1 MLAKREMK
9 SHHSPDPLLIGG
21 QLFDGRDSLISVRC
35 SGVDTMKVLLRLLL
49 LVSFA
54 CVSVFASCDVFSD
67 ESPNAASGANALQLT
82 LPAEIPLVVGAEFRL
97 WFRNIAMTDD
107 AAAGQFEVQCEQGTS
122 TAEYWTFTPQEANI
136 GEHRLKITARSVNGE
151 PLDPPATVETTLRI
165 IAPRSLTVGNQTKA
179 DLADKTPFR
188 LLIVG
193 DSLTHASTY
202 PTEVARLLKASG
214 TNVELMGTHHPE
226 GVAEGI
232 VHEGYGGWTW
242 ARFATHYEP
251 DPDGTYRK
259 RSSPFV
265 FLDEQNK
272 PSLSVSKYFQTHFS
286 GQKPDAIIVLLGIND
301 CFGAPPND
309 MTAMDAHI
317 DLTFL
322 SADAVLA
329 SLREAAPDARIGFC
343 LTPPA
348 NARDE
353 AFKANYGDR
362 YTRQGWKAIQH
373 RLVQRQLE
381 YVAKKN
387 DPKIMIVPTEL
398 NVDPVDGYPDNN
410 GVHPN
415 TVGYHQIA
423 QMMFA
428 WLMTPL

>member
-1 MLAKREMK
+1 V
-9 SHHSPDPLLIGG
+9 
-21 QLFDGRDSLISVRC
+21 DGS
-35 SGVDTMKVLLRLLL
+35 TLR
-49 LVSFA
+49 
-54 CVSVFASCDVFSD
+54 
-67 ESPNAASGANALQLT
+67 LT
-82 LPAEIPLVVGAEFRL
+82 LPNAIPLVVGTEFRL
-97 WFRNIAMTDD
+97 WFRNVAMTDD
-107 AAAGQFEVQCEQGTS
+107 AATCQFEVQCDRGVA
-122 TAEYWTFTPQEANI
+122 TAEHWTFTPQETDI
-136 GEHRLKITARSVNGE
+136 GEHSLVITARSANGT
-151 PLDPPATVETTLRI
+151 PIDPPAKAETTLRI
-165 IAPRSLTVGNQTKA
+165 IPARSLVAGNQTKK
-179 DLADKTPFR
+179 DPGDQTPFR

-202 PTEVARLLKASG
+202 PTELARLLKASG
-214 TNVELMGTHHPE
+214 TNVELMGTHRPD

-232 VHEGYGGWTW
+232 AHEGYGGWTW

-265 FLDEQNK
+265 FLDDQSK
-272 PSLSVSKYFQTHFS
+272 PVLSVGKYLETHFS
-286 GQKPDAIIVLLGIND
+286 GHKPDAIIVLLGIND

-309 MTAMDAHI
+309 IKAMDAHI
-317 DLTFL
+317 DQTLV

-329 SLREAAPDARIGFC
+329 SLREAAPEARIGFC

-362 YTRQGWKAIQH
+362 YPRKGWKAIQH
-373 RLVQRQLE
+373 RLVQRQQE
-381 YVAKKN
+381 YVGKKN
-387 DPKIMIVPTEL
+387 DPKITIVPTEL
-398 NVDPVDGYPDNN
+398 NVDPVDGYPENN

-428 WLMTPL
+428 WLMEPL

>member
-1 MLAKREMK
+1 
-9 SHHSPDPLLIGG
+9 
-21 QLFDGRDSLISVRC
+21 
-35 SGVDTMKVLLRLLL
+35 MKVLLRSLL

-54 CVSVFASCDVFSD
+54 GVGLFANRDVISD
-67 ESPNAASGANALQLT
+67 ESPKTAVEVNALQLT
-82 LPAEIPLVVGAEFRL
+82 LPAEIPLVVGTEFRL
-97 WFRNIAMTDD
+97 WFRNVAMTDD
-107 AAAGQFEVQCEQGTS
+107 AATCRFEVQCERGAA
-122 TAEYWTFTPQEANI
+122 TAEHWTFTPKEADI
-136 GEHRLKITARSVNGE
+136 GEYPLMITARSTNGT
-151 PLDPPATVETTLRI
+151 PIDPPTTVETTLRI
-165 IAPRSLTVGNQTKA
+165 ITPRILTAGNQTKT

-214 TNVELMGTHHPE
+214 TNVELMGTHRPE

-232 VHEGYGGWTW
+232 AHEGYGGWTW

-251 DPDGTYRK
+251 EPDGTYRK

-265 FLDEQNK
+265 FLDEQSK
-272 PSLSVSKYFQTHFS
+272 PTLSVSKYFQTHFS
-286 GQKPDAIIVLLGIND
+286 GHKPDAIIVLLGIND

-309 MTAMDAHI
+309 VKAMDAHI
-317 DLTFL
+317 DKTFA
-322 SADAVLA
+322 SADTVLA
-329 SLREAAPDARIGFC
+329 SLREAAPEARIGFC

-362 YTRQGWKAIQH
+362 YTRKGWKAIQH

-387 DPKIMIVPTEL
+387 DPKIRIVPTEL

>member
-1 MLAKREMK
+1 
-9 SHHSPDPLLIGG
+9 
-21 QLFDGRDSLISVRC
+21 
-35 SGVDTMKVLLRLLL
+35 MKVLLRCLL

-54 CVSVFASCDVFSD
+54 GVSLFANSDVISD
-67 ESPNAASGANALQLT
+67 EPPNAAVEVNALQLT
-82 LPAEIPLVVGAEFRL
+82 LPTEIPLVVGTEFRL
-97 WFRNIAMTDD
+97 WFRNVAMTDD
-107 AAAGQFEVQCEQGTS
+107 AATCRFEVQCERGTA
-122 TAEYWTFTPQEANI
+122 TAEHWTLTPTEADI
-136 GEHRLKITARSVNGE
+136 GEHRLIIIARSANGT
-151 PLDPPATVETTLRI
+151 PIDPPATVETTLRI
-165 IAPRSLTVGNQTKA
+165 IAPRSLTVGNQTKT
-179 DLADKTPFR
+179 DLEDKTPFR

-214 TNVELMGTHHPE
+214 TNVELMGTHRPE

-232 VHEGYGGWTW
+232 AHEGYGGWTW

-251 DPDGTYRK
+251 EPDGTYRK

-265 FLDEQNK
+265 FLDEQSK
-272 PSLSVSKYFQTHFS
+272 PTLSVSKYFETHFS
-286 GQKPDAIIVLLGIND
+286 GHKPDAIIVLLGIND

-309 MTAMDAHI
+309 VKAMDAHI
-317 DLTFL
+317 DQTFA

-329 SLREAAPDARIGFC
+329 SLREAAPEARIGFC

-362 YTRQGWKAIQH
+362 YTRKGWKAIQH

-387 DPKIMIVPTEL
+387 DPKISIVPTEL

-415 TVGYHQIA
+415 TVGYHQIS
-423 QMMFA
+423 QMIFA

>member
-1 MLAKREMK
+1 MK
-9 SHHSPDPLLIGG
+9 
-21 QLFDGRDSLISVRC
+21 F
-35 SGVDTMKVLLRLLL
+35 LLRSLL
-49 LVSFA
+49 LVGFVGVTLFA
-54 CVSVFASCDVFSD
+54 NCALFAD
-67 ESPNAASGANALQLT
+67 ESPTATVEVNALQLT
-82 LPAEIPLVVGAEFRL
+82 LPAEIPLVVGTEFRI
-97 WFRNIAMTDD
+97 WFRNIAMTDE
-107 AAAGQFEVQCEQGTS
+107 AATCQFEVQCDRGTA
-122 TAEYWTFTPQEANI
+122 TAEHWTFTPEAADI
-136 GEHRLKITARSVNGE
+136 GAHRLTITARSANGKSI
-151 PLDPPATVETTLRI
+151 DPPATVATTLRI
-165 IAPRSLTVGNQTKA
+165 IAPRSLTAGNQTKT
-179 DLADKTPFR
+179 DVADKTPFR

-214 TNVELMGTHHPE
+214 TNVELMGTHRPE

-232 VHEGYGGWTW
+232 AHEGYGGWTW

-259 RSSPFV
+259 QGSPFV
-265 FLDEQNK
+265 FLDDQSK
-272 PSLSVSKYFQTHFS
+272 PMLSVSRYFDTHFS
-286 GQKPDAIIVLLGIND
+286 GHKPDAIIVLLGIND
-301 CFGAPPND
+301 CIGAPPND
-309 MTAMDAHI
+309 LKAMDAHI
-317 DLTFL
+317 DQTFV

-329 SLREAAPDARIGFC
+329 SLRDAAPEARIGFC

-362 YTRQGWKAIQH
+362 YTRKGWKAIQH

-387 DPKIMIVPTEL
+387 DPKISIVPTEL

-415 TVGYHQIA
+415 TVGYHQMA

-428 WLMTPL
+428 WLMTP

>member
-1 MLAKREMK
+1 MNVCWRAFFLA
-9 SHHSPDPLLIGG
+9 
-21 QLFDGRDSLISVRC
+21 
-35 SGVDTMKVLLRLLL
+35 GVV
-49 LVSFA
+49 
-54 CVSVFASCDVFSD
+54 CVSLSAPVALSNDDTNASADST
-67 ESPNAASGANALQLT
+67 ELELT
-82 LPAEIPLVVGAEFRL
+82 LPGEIPLAVGTEFRL

-107 AAAGQFEVQCEQGTS
+107 AAACRFEVQCDRGTA
-122 TAEYWTFTPQEANI
+122 TAENWSFTPQETDI
-136 GEHRLKITARSVNGE
+136 GEHRLTILARSANGT
-151 PLDPPATVETTLRI
+151 PIDPPAKVETTLRVVP
-165 IAPRSLTVGNQTKA
+165 ARSLTIGNQTKT
-179 DLADKTPFR
+179 DPEDKTPFR
-188 LLIVG
+188 LLIIG

-202 PTEVARLLKASG
+202 PTELARLLKSSG
-214 TNVELMGTHHPE
+214 TQVELMGTHRPD
-226 GVAEGI
+226 GVAAGI
-232 VHEGYGGWTW
+232 SHEGYGGWTW

-251 DPDGTYRK
+251 NPDGTYRK

-265 FLDEQNK
+265 YLDEQNK
-272 PSLSVSKYFQTHFS
+272 PLLSVSRYFETHFS
-286 GQKPDAIIVLLGIND
+286 GHKPDAIIVLLGIND

-309 MTAMDAHI
+309 LKAMDAHI
-317 DLTFL
+317 DQTFV

-329 SLREAAPDARIGFC
+329 SLREAAPEARIGFC

-362 YTRQGWKAIQH
+362 YTRTGWKAIQH

-387 DPKIMIVPTEL
+387 DPKIIIVPTEL

-423 QMMFA
+423 EMMFA
-428 WLMTPL
+428 WLMKPQ

>member
-1 MLAKREMK
+1 MN
-9 SHHSPDPLLIGG
+9 
-21 QLFDGRDSLISVRC
+21 
-35 SGVDTMKVLLRLLL
+35 VLLRSLVLLG
-49 LVSFA
+49 FA
-54 CVSVFASCDVFSD
+54 CGTLFSTCEVLSD
-67 ESPNAASGANALQLT
+67 ESPSAAVGVNSLQLT
-82 LPAEIPLVVGAEFRL
+82 LPPEIPLVVGTEFRL
-97 WFRNIAMTDD
+97 WFRNVAMTDD
-107 AAAGQFEVQCEQGTS
+107 AATCRFEVQCERGTA
-122 TAEYWTFTPQEANI
+122 TAEHWTFTPTEADI
-136 GEHRLKITARSVNGE
+136 GEHRLTIIARSANGT
-151 PLDPPATVETTLRI
+151 PIDPPATVETSLRVI
-165 IAPRSLTVGNQTKA
+165 TPRSLTAGNQTET

-214 TNVELMGTHHPE
+214 TDVELMGTHRPE

-232 VHEGYGGWTW
+232 AHEGYGGWTW
-242 ARFATHYEP
+242 DRFATHYEP
-251 DPDGTYRK
+251 EPDGTYRK

-265 FLDEQNK
+265 FLDEQSK
-272 PSLSVSKYFQTHFS
+272 PTLSVSKYFETHFS
-286 GQKPDAIIVLLGIND
+286 GHKPDAIIVLLGIND

-309 MTAMDAHI
+309 VKAMNAHI
-317 DLTFL
+317 DQTFA
-322 SADAVLA
+322 SADLVLA
-329 SLREAAPDARIGFC
+329 SLREAAPEARIGFC

-362 YTRQGWKAIQH
+362 YTRKGWKAIQH

-387 DPKIMIVPTEL
+387 DPKIRIVPTEL

>member
-1 MLAKREMK
+1 MK
-9 SHHSPDPLLIGG
+9 
-21 QLFDGRDSLISVRC
+21 F
-35 SGVDTMKVLLRLLL
+35 LLRSLL

-54 CVSVFASCDVFSD
+54 VVGLFANRDVISD
-67 ESPNAASGANALQLT
+67 ESPKTAVEVNALQLT
-82 LPAEIPLVVGAEFRL
+82 LPAEIPLVVGTEFRL
-97 WFRNIAMTDD
+97 WFRNIALTDD
-107 AAAGQFEVQCEQGTS
+107 AANCQFEVRCERGTA
-122 TAEYWTFTPQEANI
+122 TAEHWTFTPEEADI
-136 GEHRLKITARSVNGE
+136 GEHPLMITARSANGT
-151 PLDPPATVETTLRI
+151 PIDPPATVETTLRI
-165 IAPRSLTVGNQTKA
+165 ITPRSLTVGNQTKT
-179 DLADKTPFR
+179 DLADRTPFR

-214 TNVELMGTHHPE
+214 TNVELMGTHRPE

-232 VHEGYGGWTW
+232 AHEGYGGWTW

-251 DPDGTYRK
+251 EPDGTYRK

-265 FLDEQNK
+265 FLDEQSK
-272 PSLSVSKYFQTHFS
+272 PTLSVSKYFQTHFS
-286 GQKPDAIIVLLGIND
+286 GHRPDAIIVLLGIND

-309 MTAMDAHI
+309 VKAMDAHI
-317 DLTFL
+317 DQTFA
-322 SADAVLA
+322 SADTVLA
-329 SLREAAPDARIGFC
+329 SLREAAPEARIGFC

-362 YTRQGWKAIQH
+362 YTRKGWKAIQH

-387 DPKIMIVPTEL
+387 DPKIRIVPTEL
-398 NVDPVDGYPDNN
+398 NVDPVNGYPDNN

>member
-1 MLAKREMK
+1 MN
-9 SHHSPDPLLIGG
+9 
-21 QLFDGRDSLISVRC
+21 
-35 SGVDTMKVLLRLLL
+35 VLLRSMFLLG
-49 LVSFA
+49 FA
-54 CVSVFASCDVFSD
+54 CGSLFSTSDVLSD
-67 ESPNAASGANALQLT
+67 ESPNAAVEVNSLQLT
-82 LPAEIPLVVGAEFRL
+82 LPPEIPVVVGTEFRL

-107 AAAGQFEVQCEQGTS
+107 AATCRFEVQCDRGTA
-122 TAEYWTFTPQEANI
+122 TAEHWTFTPAEADI
-136 GEHRLKITARSVNGE
+136 GEHRLTITARSANGT
-151 PLDPPATVETTLRI
+151 PIDPPATVETNLRI
-165 IAPRSLTVGNQTKA
+165 IAPRSLKLGNQTKT
-179 DLADKTPFR
+179 DLTDQSPFR

-214 TNVELMGTHHPE
+214 TNVELMGTHRPE

-232 VHEGYGGWTW
+232 AHEGYGGWTW

-251 DPDGTYRK
+251 EPDGTHRK

-265 FLDEQNK
+265 FLNEQKK
-272 PSLSVSKYFQTHFS
+272 PVLSVSKYFQTHFA
-286 GQKPDAIIVLLGIND
+286 GHTPDAIIVLLGIND

-309 MTAMDAHI
+309 AKAMDAHI
-317 DLTFL
+317 DQTFL

-329 SLREAAPDARIGFC
+329 SLREAAPEARIGFC

-362 YTRQGWKAIQH
+362 YPRKGWKAIQH

-387 DPKIMIVPTEL
+387 DSKISIIPTEL

-423 QMMFA
+423 QTMFA

>member
-1 MLAKREMK
+1 MN
-9 SHHSPDPLLIGG
+9 
-21 QLFDGRDSLISVRC
+21 
-35 SGVDTMKVLLRLLL
+35 VLLRSLVLLG
-49 LVSFA
+49 FA
-54 CVSVFASCDVFSD
+54 CGSLFSTSDVFSD
-67 ESPNAASGANALQLT
+67 ESPNAAVGVNSLQLT
-82 LPAEIPLVVGAEFRL
+82 LPTEIPLVVGTEFRL

-107 AAAGQFEVQCEQGTS
+107 AATCRFEVQCERGTA
-122 TAEYWTFTPQEANI
+122 TAEHWTFTPAETDI
-136 GEHRLKITARSVNGE
+136 GEHRLTITARSANGT
-151 PLDPPATVETTLRI
+151 PIDPPATAETTLRI
-165 IAPRSLTVGNQTKA
+165 IAPRSLKLGNQTKT
-179 DLADKTPFR
+179 DLTDQSPFR

-214 TNVELMGTHHPE
+214 TNVELMGTHRPE

-232 VHEGYGGWTW
+232 AHEGYGGWTW

-251 DPDGTYRK
+251 EPDGTYRK

-265 FLDEQNK
+265 FLDEQGK
-272 PSLSVSKYFQTHFS
+272 PALSVSKYFQTHFS
-286 GQKPDAIIVLLGIND
+286 GHKPDAIIVLLGIND

-309 MTAMDAHI
+309 AKAMDAHI
-317 DLTFL
+317 DQTFL

-329 SLREAAPDARIGFC
+329 SLREAAPEARIGFC

-362 YTRQGWKAIQH
+362 YPRKGWKAIQH

-387 DPKIMIVPTEL
+387 DSKISIIPTEL

-423 QMMFA
+423 QTMFA

>member
-1 MLAKREMK
+1 MK
-9 SHHSPDPLLIGG
+9 
-21 QLFDGRDSLISVRC
+21 F
-35 SGVDTMKVLLRLLL
+35 LLRSL
-49 LVSFA
+49 LVA
-54 CVSVFASCDVFSD
+54 SVVCSLLHPTCPAFCDEAPQATVDGST
-67 ESPNAASGANALQLT
+67 LRLT
-82 LPAEIPLVVGAEFRL
+82 LPSAIPLVVGTEFRL
-97 WFRNIAMTDD
+97 WFRNVAMTDD
-107 AAAGQFEVQCEQGTS
+107 AATCQFEVQCDRGVA
-122 TAEYWTFTPQEANI
+122 TAAHWTFTPQEADI
-136 GEHRLKITARSVNGE
+136 GEHRLVITARSANGT
-151 PLDPPATVETTLRI
+151 PIDPPAKAETTLRI
-165 IAPRSLTVGNQTKA
+165 IPARSLVAGNQTKKDPA
-179 DLADKTPFR
+179 DQTPFR

-202 PTEVARLLKASG
+202 PTELARLLKASG
-214 TNVELMGTHHPE
+214 TNVELMGTHRPD

-232 VHEGYGGWTW
+232 AHEGYGGWTW

-265 FLDEQNK
+265 FLDDQSK
-272 PSLSVSKYFQTHFS
+272 PVLSVGKYLETHFS
-286 GQKPDAIIVLLGIND
+286 GHKPDAIIVLLGIND

-309 MTAMDAHI
+309 IKAMDAHI
-317 DLTFL
+317 DQTLV

-329 SLREAAPDARIGFC
+329 SLREAAPEARIGFC

-362 YTRQGWKAIQH
+362 YPRKGWKAIQH

-381 YVAKKN
+381 YVGKKN
-387 DPKIMIVPTEL
+387 DPKITIVPTEL
-398 NVDPVDGYPDNN
+398 NVDPVDGYPENN

-428 WLMTPL
+428 WLMEPL

>member
-1 MLAKREMK
+1 MIHFPPPFTPASSL
-9 SHHSPDPLLIGG
+9 
-21 QLFDGRDSLISVRC
+21 DGSRSLVTVYRY
-35 SGVDTMKVLLRLLL
+35 GVPPMKVLLRSLLL
-49 LVSFA
+49 A
-54 CVSVFASCDVFSD
+54 SVVCWNLLATHTAFCD
-67 ESPNAASGANALQLT
+67 ESPRTIVEASVLQLT
-82 LPAEIPLVVGAEFRL
+82 LPAEIPLVVGTEFRL
-97 WFRNIAMTDD
+97 WFRNVAMTDD
-107 AAAGQFEVQCEQGTS
+107 AAKCQFEVQCDRGIA
-122 TAEYWTFTPQEANI
+122 TAEHWTFTPQETDI
-136 GEHRLKITARSVNGE
+136 GEHHLTILARSANGT
-151 PLDPPATVETTLRI
+151 PIDPPTKIETTLRI
-165 IAPRSLTVGNQTKA
+165 IPARSLAAGNQTKTDPA
-179 DLADKTPFR
+179 DQTPFR

-202 PTEVARLLKASG
+202 PTEVDRLLKASG
-214 TNVELMGTHHPE
+214 TNVELMGTHRPA
-226 GVAEGI
+226 GVTEGI
-232 VHEGYGGWTW
+232 AHEGYGGWTW

-251 DPDGTYRK
+251 NPDGTYQK

-265 FLDEQNK
+265 FLDDQSK
-272 PSLSVSKYFQTHFS
+272 PTLNVSKYFETHFS

-309 MTAMDAHI
+309 LKAMDAHI
-317 DLTFL
+317 DQTFV

-329 SLREAAPDARIGFC
+329 SLREAAPEARIGFC

-362 YTRQGWKAIQH
+362 YTRKGWKAIQH

-387 DPKIMIVPTEL
+387 DPKITIVPTEL
-398 NVDPVDGYPDNN
+398 NVDPVDGYPENN

-428 WLMTPL
+428 WLMTPM

>member
-1 MLAKREMK
+1 MK
-9 SHHSPDPLLIGG
+9 
-21 QLFDGRDSLISVRC
+21 F
-35 SGVDTMKVLLRLLL
+35 LLRSLL

-54 CVSVFASCDVFSD
+54 VVGLFANRDVLSD
-67 ESPNAASGANALQLT
+67 ESPNAAVEVNSLQLT
-82 LPAEIPLVVGAEFRL
+82 LPAEIPLVVGTEFRL
-97 WFRNIAMTDD
+97 WFRNVAMTDD
-107 AAAGQFEVQCEQGTS
+107 AATCRFEVQCERGTA
-122 TAEYWTFTPQEANI
+122 TAEHWTLTPTEADI
-136 GEHRLKITARSVNGE
+136 GEHRLTIIARSANGT
-151 PLDPPATVETTLRI
+151 PIDAPATVETTLRI
-165 IAPRSLTVGNQTKA
+165 IAPRSLTVGNQTKT
-179 DLADKTPFR
+179 DLEDKTPFR

-202 PTEVARLLKASG
+202 PTEVARLLKTSG
-214 TNVELMGTHHPE
+214 TNVELMGTHRPE

-232 VHEGYGGWTW
+232 AHEGYGGWTW

-251 DPDGTYRK
+251 EPDGTYRK

-265 FLDEQNK
+265 FLDEQSK
-272 PSLSVSKYFQTHFS
+272 PTLSVSKYFETHFS
-286 GQKPDAIIVLLGIND
+286 GHKPDAIIVLLGIND

-309 MTAMDAHI
+309 VKAMDAHI
-317 DLTFL
+317 DQTFA

-329 SLREAAPDARIGFC
+329 SLREAAPEARIGFC

-362 YTRQGWKAIQH
+362 YTRKGWKAIQH

-387 DPKIMIVPTEL
+387 DPKISIVPTEL

>member
-1 MLAKREMK
+1 
-9 SHHSPDPLLIGG
+9 
-21 QLFDGRDSLISVRC
+21 
-35 SGVDTMKVLLRLLL
+35 MKVLLRCLL

-54 CVSVFASCDVFSD
+54 GVSLFANSDVISD
-67 ESPNAASGANALQLT
+67 EPPKTAVEVNALQLT
-82 LPAEIPLVVGAEFRL
+82 LPAEIPLVVGTEFRL
-97 WFRNIAMTDD
+97 WFRNVAMTDD
-107 AAAGQFEVQCEQGTS
+107 AATCRFEVQCERGTT
-122 TAEYWTFTPQEANI
+122 TAEHWTLTPTEADI
-136 GEHRLKITARSVNGE
+136 GEHRLTIIARSANGT
-151 PLDPPATVETTLRI
+151 PIDAPATVETTLRI
-165 IAPRSLTVGNQTKA
+165 IAPRCLTVGNQTKT
-179 DLADKTPFR
+179 DLEDKTPFR

-214 TNVELMGTHHPE
+214 TNVELMGTHRPE

-232 VHEGYGGWTW
+232 AHEGYGGWTW

-251 DPDGTYRK
+251 EPDGTYRK

-265 FLDEQNK
+265 FQDEQSK
-272 PSLSVSKYFQTHFS
+272 PTLSVSKYFETHFS
-286 GQKPDAIIVLLGIND
+286 GHKPDAIIVLLGIND

-309 MTAMDAHI
+309 VKAMDAHI
-317 DLTFL
+317 DQTFA

-329 SLREAAPDARIGFC
+329 SLREAAPEARIGFC

-362 YTRQGWKAIQH
+362 YTRKGWKAIQH

-387 DPKIMIVPTEL
+387 DPNIRIVPTEL
-398 NVDPVDGYPDNN
+398 NVDPVNGYPDNN

>member
-1 MLAKREMK
+1 MK
-9 SHHSPDPLLIGG
+9 
-21 QLFDGRDSLISVRC
+21 F
-35 SGVDTMKVLLRLLL
+35 LLRSLL

-54 CVSVFASCDVFSD
+54 VVGLFANRDVLSD
-67 ESPNAASGANALQLT
+67 ESPSAAVEVNSLQLT
-82 LPAEIPLVVGAEFRL
+82 LPAEIPLVVGTEFRL
-97 WFRNIAMTDD
+97 WFRNVAMTDD
-107 AAAGQFEVQCEQGTS
+107 AATCRFEVQCERGTA
-122 TAEYWTFTPQEANI
+122 TAEHWTLTPTEADI
-136 GEHRLKITARSVNGE
+136 GEHRLTIIARSANGT
-151 PLDPPATVETTLRI
+151 PIDAPATVETTLRI
-165 IAPRSLTVGNQTKA
+165 IAPRSLTVGNQTKT
-179 DLADKTPFR
+179 DLEDKTPFR

-214 TNVELMGTHHPE
+214 TNVELMGTHRPE

-232 VHEGYGGWTW
+232 AHEGYGGWTW

-251 DPDGTYRK
+251 EPDGTYRK

-265 FLDEQNK
+265 FLDEQSK
-272 PSLSVSKYFQTHFS
+272 PTLSVSKYFETHFS
-286 GQKPDAIIVLLGIND
+286 GHKPDAIIVLLGIND

-309 MTAMDAHI
+309 VKAMDAHI
-317 DLTFL
+317 DQTFA

-329 SLREAAPDARIGFC
+329 SLREAAPEARIGFC

-362 YTRQGWKAIQH
+362 YTRKGWKAIQH

-387 DPKIMIVPTEL
+387 DPKIRIVPTEL
-398 NVDPVDGYPDNN
+398 NVDPVNGYPDNN